1 MLIPSSLSIVCFLA
15 AFVLTAF
22 QYYRLNP
29 ERRIINIRFLL
40 MVSAVVL
47 MFLDLFLGASPSA
60 SMLFFALAVVWLGAA
75 VYYLR
80 LMPPPK
86 TQRGGA

>member
-1 MLIPSSLSIVCFLA
+1 MLIPSSLSILCFLA
-15 AFVLTAF
+15 AFVLTGF

-29 ERRIINIRFLL
+29 ERRIINVRFLL

-47 MFLDLFLGASPSA
+47 IFLDIFLGAAPAA

-75 VYYLR
+75 VYCLR